1 MNKPFQCVK
10 ATGQFQVLRPV
21 TGDEI
26 LAMAK
31 RLIQHKYRRGRS
43 LTSPDNCREFL
54 MLELAPLEHE
64 VFYGIFLD
72 NQHRIIKAECCFQ
85 GTIHHANVYP
95 REVVK
100 RGLQLNA
107 KALILAHNHP
117 SGLAEPSK
125 EDKAIT
131 KRLIEAL
138 ALVEI
143 TVLDHFV
150 IGGTELFSF
159 AEAGLL

>member
-1 MNKPFQCVK
+1 MSSPFQYLK
-10 ATGQFQVLRPV
+10 STGQFQVIRPV

-31 RLIQHKYRRGRS
+31 QLIKRQFKRGKALS
-43 LTSPDNCREFL
+43 SPDECRDFL
-54 MLELAPLEHE
+54 MLELSSLEHE
-64 VFYGIFLD
+64 QFFCIFLD
-72 NQHRIIKAECCFQ
+72 NQHRVIKAECIFK

-117 SGLAEPSK
+117 SGKSEPSP

-150 IGGTELFSF
+150 IGGTEIFSF
-159 AEAGLL
+159 AEAGLI

>member
-1 MNKPFQCVK
+1 MTNPFRYEES
-10 ATGQFQVLRPV
+10 TGQYQVVSPV

-26 LAMAK
+26 LTMAK
-31 RLIQHKYRRGRS
+31 NIIKRQFKRGKA
-43 LTSPDNCREFL
+43 LTRPDECREFL
-54 MLELAPLEHE
+54 MLELSALEHE
-64 VFYGIFLD
+64 TFYVIFLD
-72 NQHRIIKAECCFQ
+72 NQHRVIKAECCFQ
-85 GTIHHANVYP
+85 GTVHHANVYP

-100 RGLQLNA
+100 RALKLNA

-117 SGLAEPSK
+117 SGQSEPSK

-131 KRLIEAL
+131 KRLVEAL

-150 IGGTELFSF
+150 IGGTEIFSF
-159 AEAGLL
+159 AEAGLI

>member
-1 MNKPFQCVK
+1 MKNAFQALK

-21 TGDEI
+21 SGDEI

-31 RLIQHKYRRGRS
+31 RLIQQKYRRGRS

-54 MLELAPLEHE
+54 MLELAPLELE
-64 VFYGIFLD
+64 VFYAIFLD
-72 NQHRIIKAECCFQ
+72 NQNRINKSEICFQ

-117 SGLAEPSK
+117 SGQSEPSK
-125 EDKAIT
+125 EDRAIT
-131 KRLIEAL
+131 QRLIEAL

-159 AEAGLL
+159 A

>member
-1 MNKPFQCVK
+1 MSNPFRHLES
-10 ATGQFQVLRPV
+10 TGQFQVERPV

-26 LAMAK
+26 LTMAK
-31 RLIQHKYRRGRS
+31 TIIKRQFKRGKA
-43 LTSPDNCREFL
+43 LTSPDECREFL
-54 MLELAPLEHE
+54 MLELSTVEHE
-64 VFYGIFLD
+64 LFYCIFLD
-72 NQHRIIKAECCFQ
+72 NQNRIIKAECCFQ

-100 RGLQLNA
+100 RALKLNA

-117 SGLAEPSK
+117 SGFAEPSK

-131 KRLIEAL
+131 QRFFEAL
-138 ALVEI
+138 ALVEV

-150 IGGTELFSF
+150 IGGTDIYSF

>member
-1 MNKPFQCVK
+1 MSSPFRYLE
-10 ATGQFQVLRPV
+10 ATGQYKVLRPL
-21 TGDEI
+21 TANEI
-26 LAMAK
+26 LVKAK
-31 RLIQHKYRRGRS
+31 SIIKRQFQRGKAIS
-43 LTSPDNCREFL
+43 SPDECREFL
-54 MLELAPLEHE
+54 MLELSSLEHE
-64 VFYGIFLD
+64 LFYCIFLD
-72 NQHRIIKAECCFQ
+72 NQHRIIKSECCFK

-95 REVVK
+95 RELLK
-100 RGLQLNA
+100 RALKLNA

-117 SGLAEPSK
+117 SGQSEPSK

-131 KRLIEAL
+131 KSLIDAL

>member
-1 MNKPFQCVK
+1 MSSPFQCLK
-10 ATGQFQVLRPV
+10 STGQFQVLRPV

-26 LAMAK
+26 LTMAK
-31 RLIQHKYRRGRS
+31 QIVKRQFKRGRA
-43 LTSPDNCREFL
+43 LTSPDECREFL
-54 MLELAPLEHE
+54 LLELSTVEHE
-64 VFYGIFLD
+64 LFYIIFMD
-72 NQHRIIKAECCFQ
+72 NQHRIINSEICFQ

-100 RGLQLNA
+100 RSLQLNA

-117 SGLAEPSK
+117 SGFAEPSK
-125 EDKAIT
+125 EDKVIT

-143 TVLDHFV
+143 TVLDHFL
-150 IGGTELFSF
+150 IGGTEIFSF
-159 AEAGLL
+159 AEAGLI